1 MNKSDFTG
9 AQSELEFVITRVFD
23 APRNLVFKAWT
34 EAERLTHWWGPKGFT
49 MLSCKLDL
57 RPGGVFHYSLHAPQ
71 GGDMWG
77 KWVFREVMAPDR
89 LVFITSFSDEEG
101 NTVRAP
107 FSSDWPLEVLSTVTF
122 NEHEGKTT
130 ITMRGVPLNATE
142 TERQTF
148 ESMFKSMQNGWT
160 GTLDQLTEYLA
171 KA

>member
-1 MNKSDFTG
+1 
-9 AQSELEFVITRVFD
+9 
-23 APRNLVFKAWT
+23 
-34 EAERLTHWWGPKGFT
+34 

-122 NEHEGKTT
+122 TGHEGKTS
-130 ITMRGVPLNATE
+130 ITMRGVPVNVTE

-148 ESMFKSMQNGWT
+148 ESMFESMQNGWT